1 MNVEG
6 GGPSWAASVAF
17 EPEMVPE
24 MVREMVSEMVMETE
38 GA

>member
-1 MNVEG
+1 MTREG

-17 EPEMVPE
+17 ESEMEPEMVPE
-24 MVREMVSEMVMETE
+24 MEME